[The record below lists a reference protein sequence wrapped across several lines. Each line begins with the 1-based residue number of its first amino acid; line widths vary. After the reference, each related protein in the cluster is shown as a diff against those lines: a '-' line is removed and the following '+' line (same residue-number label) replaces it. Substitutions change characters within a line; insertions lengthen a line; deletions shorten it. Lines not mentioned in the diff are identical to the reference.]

1 MFEIVQAVLVVPVAV
16 HLFGSGTCHLF
27 SLFLNEKE
35 LAEKGKRPVV
45 DFFAWIRDVTGDL
58 AMFCIGFLFLTILL
72 IELFSKERIWV
83 GFQILYPLP
92 TREVVLSKTLSA
104 VMAGWAVV

>member
-1 MFEIVQAVLVVPVAV
+1 MAYSWFSHFLDLSSMFEIVQAVLVVPVAV

-58 AMFCIGFLFLTILL
+58 AMFCIGFLFLTILFDRV
-72 IELFSKERIWV
+72 IF
-83 GFQILYPLP
+83 
-92 TREVVLSKTLSA
+92 
-104 VMAGWAVV
+104 

>member
-45 DFFAWIRDVTGDL
+45 DIFLWIRDVTGGL
-58 AMFCIGFLFLTILL
+58 AMFCIGFLFLAILFDRV
-72 IELFSKERIWV
+72 IF
-83 GFQILYPLP
+83 
-92 TREVVLSKTLSA
+92 
-104 VMAGWAVV
+104 